1 MRFSKFSDDQRIS
14 LIGGAVLITLTVAAG
29 ISVYSIMRQQAEAYL
44 NRSMEVSLSARA
56 RAIDVAIQDHMLD
69 TSALS
74 MQAALYESLH
84 RLESDPLAGQQM
96 VQGLLHKAIGHEFDS
111 LVLLNKEG
119 KEIARAG
126 HTPGQP
132 QMSVLLNMP
141 YRTQLQWDGGFVVV
155 TQANIFRG
163 GVHLGTLIGLRRLP
177 DLAGGFSDLKIL
189 GDTADIV
196 LCASEGESYI
206 QCFPSRLSPLP
217 TQHLAR
223 VTQGQNKSQ
232 TNPVEL
238 ALQGKSG
245 FLMQTA
251 RDGAATAAA
260 YKPVGALGLALVLST
275 EADQLYQPIEKQARY
290 IFPVLGMLIILGG
303 LVLRWQVLPLVRK
316 AFVSEQKARE
326 LNRKLL
332 RNEARIRAV
341 LDRIDEGIVSI
352 TSAGLIRTFNPAAER
367 MFGYAAEEAV
377 GNEISMLIP
386 ASHLQQYTDYL
397 KEYLESGKGLGLGA
411 SREVLAKRRDG
422 TVFPVEIKV
431 GEVKLEG
438 EHLFIGALRD
448 IAERKAAEAKV
459 AHLANHDT
467 LTDLPNRNLLQDR
480 ARQALSQAGRQKQRV
495 GILFIDLDQ
504 FKTINDSLGHHVG
517 DRLLQTVAA
526 RIRGCVRDEDT
537 VARQGGD
544 EFIVVLPTVKRFED
558 VGIIAQKLL
567 GALASPYSIDNADLH
582 TSASIGVAVFPDDGD
597 DVETLMRNADTAMY
611 YAKSM
616 GRNNFQFFTPKMN
629 QAAAERLS
637 VENKLRHALDRHE
650 FSLVYQPIVNLSDG
664 RVHAAEA
671 LLRWTSDGKSI
682 TPDRFIPVAEETGL
696 IVPIGD
702 WVMRAALY
710 ERRRWLDQGYIL
722 PRMFVNMSARQFA
735 QKNLVAIVGR
745 MLQEV
750 DLSPEHLGIEITE
763 SLLMERPE
771 DAVRTL
777 KTLSSMGVEI
787 SIDDFGTGY
796 SSLSYL
802 KRFPLNKIKIDR
814 SFVRDIASDPDD
826 AAIVTAIIAMA
837 HSLNAT
843 VVAEGVETQDQ
854 LNFLRA
860 HGCDA
865 FQGYLFSRPVPD
877 QEILEYLGKT
887 ETVGVELTHVVR

>member
-1 MRFSKFSDDQRIS
+1 MPLSKLSDDKRIS
-14 LIGGAVLITLTVAAG
+14 LIGGAVLIVLTVAAA

-44 NRSMEVSLSARA
+44 SRNMEVSLIARA
-56 RAIDVAIQDHMLD
+56 RAIEVAIEDHMFD
-69 TSALS
+69 TATLS
-74 MQAALYESLH
+74 GHAALYESLR
-84 RLESDPLAGQQM
+84 RLEAEPIAGPQQAH
-96 VQGLLHKAIGHEFDS
+96 GILHEAIGREFDS
-111 LVLLNKEG
+111 LILLSRQG

-126 HTPGQP
+126 RGLGQP
-132 QMSVLLNMP
+132 QMSVLLNLP
-141 YRTQLQWDGGFVVV
+141 YRTQLQWDSGFVVV
-155 TQANIFRG
+155 TQANIYRAG
-163 GVHLGTLIGLRRLP
+163 AHLGTLIGIRRLP

-189 GDTADIV
+189 GDAADLV
-196 LCASEGESYI
+196 LCAPDGEGYA
-206 QCFPSRLSPLP
+206 QCFPSRLSPMLAKHVARASA
-217 TQHLAR
+217 TQNSPLD
-223 VTQGQNKSQ
+223 
-232 TNPVEL
+232 L

-245 FLMQTA
+245 FLIQQT
-251 RDGAATAAA
+251 RDGLGSATA
-260 YKPVGALGLALVLST
+260 YRPVGPLGLALVLST
-275 EADQLYQPIEKQARY
+275 EAAQLYQPIEKQVRY

-316 AFVSEQKARE
+316 ALISEQKARE

-341 LDRIDEGIVSI
+341 LDRIDEGIISI
-352 TSAGLIRTFNPAAER
+352 TSSGLIRTFNPAAEQ

-377 GNEISMLIP
+377 GNDISLLIP
-386 ASHLQQYTDYL
+386 ASHLQQYKDFL
-397 KEYLESGKGLGLGA
+397 KEYLESGKGLGAGA
-411 SREVLAKRRDG
+411 AREVLAKRSDG
-422 TVFPVEIKV
+422 TIFPVEIKV

-438 EHLFIGALRD
+438 EHLFIGAVRD
-448 IAERKAAEAKV
+448 IAERKAAEARV

-495 GILFIDLDQ
+495 GVLFIDLDQ

-526 RIRGCVRDEDT
+526 RISGCVRDEDT

-544 EFIVVLPTVKRFED
+544 EFIVVLPTIKRFED

-567 GALASPYSIDNADLH
+567 VALASPYSIDNADLH
-582 TSASIGVAVFPDDGD
+582 TSASIGVAVFPDDGT

-611 YAKSM
+611 HAKSM

-629 QAAAERLS
+629 HAAAERLS
-637 VENKLRHALDRHE
+637 VENKLRHALERQE
-650 FSLVYQPIVNLSDG
+650 LSLVFQPIVNLNDG

-671 LLRWTSDGKSI
+671 LLRWTSEGKSI
-682 TPDRFIPVAEETGL
+682 PPDRFIPIAEETGL

-710 ERRRWLDQGYIL
+710 ERRRWLDQGYVL

-763 SLLMERPE
+763 SLLMERPD

-777 KTLSSMGVEI
+777 KTLSSMGVQI
-787 SIDDFGTGY
+787 AIDDFGTGY

-802 KRFPLNKIKIDR
+802 KRFPLHKIKIDR
-814 SFVRDIASDPDD
+814 SFVRDIATDPDD

-854 LNFLRA
+854 LNFLQA

-877 QEILEYLGKT
+877 KEILDYLGKT
-887 ETVGVELTHVVR
+887 ELVCSS